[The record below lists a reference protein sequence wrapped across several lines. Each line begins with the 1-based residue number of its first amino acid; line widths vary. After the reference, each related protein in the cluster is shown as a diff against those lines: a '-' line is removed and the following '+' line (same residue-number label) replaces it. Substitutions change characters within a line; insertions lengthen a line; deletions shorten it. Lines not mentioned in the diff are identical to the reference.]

1 MFEPVET
8 SNQSFRVRVPAK
20 VNLALCVGPP
30 AQDGYHPLGTV
41 FHAIGLYDEVV
52 ATGAPDGVLELAVQ
66 GDGIDEVPT
75 DERNL
80 AWRAARLLAETH
92 GRADLGVRLL
102 LKKSIPVAGGMA
114 GGSADAAAAL
124 LACSMLWD
132 LDTGPDELHELAAQL
147 GSDIPFALV
156 GGNAIG
162 RGRGD
167 ELVPLLGRGTYHWV
181 LALAH
186 GGLSTP
192 AVYRRFDEL
201 ERPALPDGALP
212 TDIPDE
218 VMNALAAGDPV
229 ALGKSLRNDL
239 QAAALDLRP
248 ELGETLEF
256 GMAHGALGGIVSGS
270 GPTCAFLAASE
281 SDAMDLASALRQLPQ
296 VRTTRRASGPV
307 AGAKPIS

>member
-1 MFEPVET
+1 MET
-8 SNQSFRVRVPAK
+8 SHEQCYRVRVPAK
-20 VNLALCVGPP
+20 VNLALCVGGL
-30 AQDGYHPLGTV
+30 ADDGYHPLGTV
-41 FHAIGLYDEVV
+41 FHAIGLYDDVIARPAPAGVTEISV
-52 ATGAPDGVLELAVQ
+52 TGEGVE
-66 GDGIDEVPT
+66 DVPT

-80 AWRAARLLAETH
+80 AWKAARLLAETH
-92 GRADLGVRLL
+92 GHGDLGVRLTIR
-102 LKKSIPVAGGMA
+102 KQVPVAGGMA

-147 GSDIPFALV
+147 GSDVPFALV

-167 ELVPLLGRGTYHWV
+167 ELVPLLSRGTYHWV

-201 ERPALPDGALP
+201 GGEHS

-218 VMNALAAGDPV
+218 VLNALAVGDV
-229 ALGKSLRNDL
+229 RALADAMRNDL
-239 QAAALDLRP
+239 QPAALDLRP
-248 ELGETLEF
+248 ELAETLEV
-256 GMAHGALGGIVSGS
+256 GRSRGALGGIVSGS
-270 GPTCAFLAASE
+270 GPSCAFLAASE
-281 SDAMDLASALRQLPQ
+281 SDAMDLASALSRLPQ
-296 VRTTRRASGPV
+296 VRATRRASGPV
-307 AGAKPIS
+307 PGAKPIG